1 MVRAEAWKFCHRRT
15 KAERQHERRNVLLWD
30 AAITKRTQERYY
42 NGLAQLLPL
51 LETANTM
58 LQLDDVTSEWVQ
70 KCWECGDSL
79 HIVNDGLCGL
89 HHYLPW
95 TRGQIP
101 TAWRLFKVWRKV
113 EAPNRAPPLTKTLI
127 YYALSMYAIQHDNLV
142 FASLLL
148 LGFFGL
154 LRTGE
159 LLQLRSR
166 DILVGDQ
173 QVLLSLKDTKTG
185 LRNAAQETVALDD
198 PLALEMLRALKAIKS
213 SQGLDNVPI
222 WTKSHQSFRNE
233 FAFHCKKF
241 RLQEFNFRPYSLRR
255 GGATHIFQESGSM
268 ELALLKGRWS
278 STKVAKIYLSDGLS
292 YLPGLTFSAETRRL
306 LRFWDPVNQLR

>member
-1 MVRAEAWKFCHRRT
+1 MGRAETWKFCHRWT
-15 KAERQHERRNVLLWD
+15 KAERQHERRKVLLWD

-51 LETANTM
+51 LEAAKSL
-58 LQLDDVTSEWVQ
+58 LQIDDVTSEWVQ
-70 KCWECGDSL
+70 SCWQDGESL

-95 TRGQIP
+95 TRGHIP

-127 YYALSMYAIQHDNLV
+127 YAMSMYSLQHDNIV
-142 FASLLL
+142 FASMLL

-159 LLQLRSR
+159 LLHLCSK
-166 DILVGDQ
+166 DILVGENQ
-173 QVLLSLKDTKTG
+173 AVISLKDTKTG

-198 PLALEMLRALKAIKS
+198 PLALETLRALLAIKKK
-213 SQGLDNVPI
+213 QKLHQVPI
-222 WTKSHQSFRNE
+222 WTKSNQAFRNE
-233 FAFHCKKF
+233 FAFHCNKF
-241 RLQEFNFRPYSLRR
+241 KLQTMNFRPYSLRR
-255 GGATHIFQESGSM
+255 GGATHIFQVSGSM
-268 ELALLKGRWS
+268 ELALLKGRWQ

-292 YLPGLTFSAETRRL
+292 YLPGLTFSEETRRL
-306 LRFWDPVNQLR
+306 LRFWDPINQLS